1 MLHLLLVA
9 LLAWVIA
16 PRPAFR
22 LYLADGNYHLV
33 REYQIEGDRVR
44 YYSVERSEWEEI
56 PLRLVDLKR
65 TEAERTAREE
75 ALRKEAEAI
84 AAEERIEREQKRLIA
99 SIPPGPGVY
108 LLQDG
113 RPQPVPPA
121 ECKVATSRGRSVL
134 KVLTPVPI
142 VAGKATVE
150 IEGERSKTLVA
161 TSRPEF
167 FIRLSAPERFGIV
180 RLWTQK
186 RLRVVQKW
194 SIIPVTNEIVEEQQ
208 EVEVFRQQLDDDL
221 YKIWP
226 VEPLEPGEYAVVQY
240 TQGKGNVQVWD
251 FSFRP

>member
-1 MLHLLLVA
+1 MLRLVIAA
-9 LLAWVIA
+9 LLALLAA

-22 LYLADGNYHLV
+22 LYLTDGNYHLV
-33 REYQIEGDRVR
+33 REYQVEGDRVR

-75 ALRKEAEAI
+75 ALRKEAEAL
-84 AAEERIEREQKRLIA
+84 AAEERLEREQKRLVA
-99 SIPPGPGVY
+99 SIPQAPGVY
-108 LLQDG
+108 MLQGDQV
-113 RPQPVPPA
+113 QPVPQA
-121 ECKVATSRGRSVL
+121 ECKVATSKGRSVL

-150 IEGERSKTLVA
+150 IEGERSRTAVG
-161 TSRPEF
+161 SDRPEF
-167 FIRLSAPERFGIV
+167 FVRLSAVERFGIV

-186 RLRVVQKW
+186 RVRIVQKW

-226 VEPLEPGEYAVVQY
+226 VEPLKPGEYAVVQY
-240 TQGKGNVQVWD
+240 TQGKGNVQAWD
-251 FSFRP
+251 FSYRP